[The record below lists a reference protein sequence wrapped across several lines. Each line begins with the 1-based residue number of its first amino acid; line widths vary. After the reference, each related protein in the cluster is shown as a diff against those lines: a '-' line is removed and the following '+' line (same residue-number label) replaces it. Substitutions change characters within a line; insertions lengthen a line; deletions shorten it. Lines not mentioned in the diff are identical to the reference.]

1 MNKNSLIVETH
12 SHTYF
17 SKRHAVPFDGI
28 HSPEQMVDQAQK
40 LGINALFI
48 TDHDK
53 IEGALRAQKY
63 AVGKNVQVFVGEEIS
78 TKAKGLGH
86 LLGLGLNERIKPGL
100 GVDESIDL
108 IHSQGGI
115 AIAPHPFDVK
125 NEGIQFE
132 AIASDAIESF
142 NAINIDRFSNWRAKK
157 FAEKNNLTA
166 LSGSDAHTI
175 HMMGYGANKVFANNN
190 LDSILKAIQKGKVE
204 GRNSYTPFFAYQDW
218 VLSRLQLSKF
228 DILHYVEENYGF
240 LRKNFSKNMLKLVD
254 HSPGKADPLIDFLSV
269 LGVSGIV
276 TYSGLKSV
284 RNIRKLY

>member
-1 MNKNSLIVETH
+1 MNNSLIVETH
-12 SHTYF
+12 CHTYY
-17 SKRHAVPFDGI
+17 SKRKAVPVDGI
-28 HSPEQMVDQAQK
+28 HSPQQMVDQAEK

-53 IEGALRAQKY
+53 IEGAIKAQKY
-63 AVGKNVQVFVGEEIS
+63 AIGKNIQVFVGEEIS

-86 LLGLGLNERIKPGL
+86 LLGLGLNERIRPGL
-100 GVDESIDL
+100 GVEESIDL

-132 AIASDAIESF
+132 AIQADAMESF

-157 FAEKNNLTA
+157 FAQKNKMIT
-166 LSGSDAHTI
+166 LSGSDAHTMQ
-175 HMMGYGANKVFANNN
+175 MMGYGTNNIQAEN
-190 LDSILKAIQKGKVE
+190 SLDSILKAIQKGKVE
-204 GRNSYTPFFAYQDW
+204 GRTNYIPFTAYQDW

-240 LRKNFSKNMLKLVD
+240 FRKNLSKNMLKLVD

-269 LGVSGIV
+269 LSVGGIV
-276 TYSGLKSV
+276 TYSGLRSV